1 MIASRANR
9 IGAKGWE
16 QADRL
21 KEELQRQFTTVFG
34 NDENAEA
41 DTFNG
46 TIPQAL
52 LLMNG
57 DLISRAISKEKGSF
71 LRESVDE
78 MLQKAGKKR
87 ALDQKLLDG
96 LLNDLY
102 LSALSRYPTRKER
115 TLAIRVVSDTMAKSR
130 DREPIDAYTDA
141 YQDIFWA
148 LLNSSEFVLNH

>member
-1 MIASRANR
+1 MAASKANR
-9 IGAKGWE
+9 VGTKGWE
-16 QADRL
+16 QADKL
-21 KEELQRQFTTVFG
+21 KDDLQRQFTTVFG

-46 TIPQAL
+46 TVLQAL
-52 LLMNG
+52 MLMNG
-57 DLISRAISKEKGSF
+57 ELTSKAISKEKGSV

-78 MLQKAGKKR
+78 IMKKKVR
-87 ALDQKLLDG
+87 GADVA

-102 LSALSRYPTRKER
+102 LSALSRYPTQKER
-115 TLAIRVVSDTMAKSR
+115 TLAQKVVLDTLAKSKEK
-130 DREPIDAYTDA
+130 DPIDA